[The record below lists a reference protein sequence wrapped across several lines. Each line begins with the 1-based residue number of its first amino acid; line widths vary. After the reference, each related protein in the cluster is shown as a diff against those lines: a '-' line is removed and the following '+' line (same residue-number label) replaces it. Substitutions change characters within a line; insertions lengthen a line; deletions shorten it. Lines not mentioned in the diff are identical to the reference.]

1 MLEIAMD
8 SPTGVTAPPDEA
20 DWRELA
26 EHIEQAFGQ
35 LAHDPLVALT
45 QLHEIEQQASA
56 LIDRVMEHAVRE
68 ARQSGKSWA
77 EIAVATDVT
86 RQAAWRRWFD
96 RGIR

>member
-1 MLEIAMD
+1 MLENAMD
-8 SPTGVTAPPDEA
+8 SPTGVTAPPSEKDWLALA
-20 DWRELA
+20 DR
-26 EHIEQAFGQ
+26 IEQAFGL

-45 QLHEIEQQASA
+45 QLHEIEQHASA

-77 EIAVATDVT
+77 EVAVATDVT